1 MSSSLPHALPPPPPL
16 LPLVGSADGKHLG
29 QIWRWNTPCS
39 TPQTLYKT
47 WHDMH
52 IIWVT
57 QQVVIT
63 PPSSPPHTLHQQNP
77 CCSFVQ
83 NFATFAQNATEW
95 WWLRPALTPRG
106 DSSSTDSDAASWCV
120 LQHLHRLQHSW
131 RSLGLKRVLSPDLIP
146 LIAFLKLLM
155 PILGKPGQVHGRL
168 LGWSQIKSRNVFT
181 SSCVGA
187 TRTSGATKT
196 TSTSTKRAVTS
207 LMSIISVCGER
218 ERLTHPFSFFTQ
230 NPPKCPN
237 RNEWTES
244 LAPVPLM
251 LRRGMRTG
259 RLAAPNTPSCVPLET
274 ASVWRQH
281 RGGLWMGGRS
291 PGQEVSLLS
300 CSTV

>member
-1 MSSSLPHALPPPPPL
+1 MEHSLLNSSDTVQDVAWHAHHLGNSTGCHHSPRSPILPSPHSSSTKPMLQFCAKLCNFCTKCNR
-16 LPLVGSADGKHLG
+16 VV
-29 QIWRWNTPCS
+29 
-39 TPQTLYKT
+39 
-47 WHDMH
+47 
-52 IIWVT
+52 VT
-57 QQVVIT
+57 
-63 PPSSPPHTLHQQNP
+63 
-77 CCSFVQ
+77 
-83 NFATFAQNATEW
+83 
-95 WWLRPALTPRG
+95 
-106 DSSSTDSDAASWCV
+106 SSSTDTPRWQQQHGQCDAASWCV